1 MAKIQLPRDIKLFSS
16 GGKKIHHLRR
26 GYKNPVFILR
36 QCQKKE
42 TIPHTGKVWE
52 LFIAVFVSQ

>member
-1 MAKIQLPRDIKLFSS
+1 MAKFQLPRDIKLFSS
-16 GGKKIHHLRR
+16 GGKKTTTFE
-26 GYKNPVFILR
+26 GVTKNPVFILR